1 MVCDS
6 GDLCGLWPMSSWLWF
21 VCFIFLLP
29 SLAPVVEG
37 SGVGECLHLIGDDK
51 GPLKSTR
58 VGKTKRR

>member
-21 VCFIFLLP
+21 VCFIFLP

-37 SGVGECLHLIGDDK
+37 SGVGECLRLIGDDK
-51 GPLKSTR
+51 DL
-58 VGKTKRR
+58 